1 MVHKS
6 FDQGTAGSKRLDGE
20 DSPMDLTL
28 LWSNRQPISK
38 KISDH
43 DNFYAPMPLHG
54 MGLSMA

>member
-43 DNFYAPMPLHG
+43 DNFCAPMPLHG